1 MIQFPLPLFVS
12 FVLIAMALF
21 VFWKHKNERLN
32 VPFLALIIVVA
43 LQTFIVGLRW
53 GFGIRFFA
61 VLIPPISA
69 VVPSL
74 VYCGV
79 ATLVRHDLRPRIQL
93 AAHALGVLAIIVMMV
108 VNPRAVDAA
117 LIVLFSGYAF
127 AILLLMRSGSDSL
140 YLESFETAG
149 SAYRSIV
156 FAAFSLLF
164 YAILDAIVFFEVS
177 FASEQNAMWVI
188 TIGNISLLIIMGV
201 AAANIG
207 QAGGAQ
213 QDAEPARAALPGS
226 PAPAQP
232 DTGAGDTGT
241 EIVYRPE
248 ELEKVIAD
256 IETLLVTKSLFRD
269 VGLNLDRLAR
279 RLAIPARMVSVA
291 INQRRSKNVSQFV
304 NEFRIAEACTL
315 LRTTDQS
322 VTDVMFNVG
331 FQTKSNFNRE
341 FRRVTGMTPVQWRG
355 EAIKSPASFPTDYA
369 EGPLPGANPAE
380 G

>member
-21 VFWKHKNERLN
+21 VSWKHKNERLN

-61 VLIPPISA
+61 ILIPPISA

-93 AAHALGVLAIIVMMV
+93 AAHALGVLAIVVLMIVS
-108 VNPRAVDAA
+108 PKAVDLA
-117 LIVLFSGYAF
+117 LIALFSGYSF

-177 FASEQNAMWVI
+177 FASQQNAMWVI
-188 TIGNISLLIIMGV
+188 TVGDIALLIIMGV

-207 QAGGAQ
+207 QTAGTQ
-213 QDAEPARAALPGS
+213 PEAEPARAAVPGS
-226 PAPAQP
+226 PMAAQA
-232 DTGAGDTGT
+232 DTGADLDFLVGGSGADTIG
-241 EIVYRPE
+241 IVYC
-248 ELEKVIAD
+248 V
-256 IETLLVTKSLFRD
+256 
-269 VGLNLDRLAR
+269 
-279 RLAIPARMVSVA
+279 
-291 INQRRSKNVSQFV
+291 NV
-304 NEFRIAEACTL
+304 
-315 LRTTDQS
+315 
-322 VTDVMFNVG
+322 
-331 FQTKSNFNRE
+331 
-341 FRRVTGMTPVQWRG
+341 
-355 EAIKSPASFPTDYA
+355 
-369 EGPLPGANPAE
+369 PLPDNGVIDLLGPSTTV
-380 G
+380 